1 MQAAPK
7 RCSNG
12 TVTSSVY
19 TEDEQGRMNC
29 SPDAHLP
36 SLPVL
41 RRLWC
46 FKLVTSAAI
55 IKYHS
60 HFFWQRFSIRSITH
74 QNGLIESG
82 HVVLVCA
89 APMALQCSGDE
100 SVGFVS
106 VQLCKSP
113 ILWNWLISM
122 PCASVRVNC
131 QIKSFSQIFIILCV

>member
-41 RRLWC
+41 RWLWC

-60 HFFWQRFSIRSITH
+60 HFFLAKVLHSIHYPSKWVDRIRPCGF
-74 QNGLIESG
+74 GLR
-82 HVVLVCA
+82 
-89 APMALQCSGDE
+89 CSHGT
-100 SVGFVS
+100 
-106 VQLCKSP
+106 
-113 ILWNWLISM
+113 SM
-122 PCASVRVNC
+122 LRR
-131 QIKSFSQIFIILCV
+131 